1 MYKIA
6 IASGKGGTGKTSVAV
21 NLVNR
26 YQKPIQYVD
35 VDVEEPNGHIYLKP
49 HWQTKK
55 SALVDV
61 PEIDDHWCTLCG
73 KCKDACQFNALAI
86 IPNKGVMV
94 FPELCHGCGACLL
107 ACPQKAISDTSRLIG
122 KVCLGVSDIKSE
134 IRLIQ
139 GVLNEGEAKSPPLI
153 KATKKEISDDT
164 IAIIDAPPGT
174 SCPVVDS
181 VKGAD
186 LVVLVTEPTPM
197 GLNDLKLAA
206 AMSIKMGL
214 PIAAIINKTDIT
226 DFPNTEQ
233 YLKERG
239 IPILMKLP
247 FDRKLAEASAAGELI
262 TSNSHFIKDYFDYC
276 WENLLNLLEQ
286 KREVSGHET
295 ISHS

>member
-26 YQKPIQYVD
+26 YQKQIQYVD

-49 HWQTKK
+49 HWHVKK

-73 KCKDACQFNALAI
+73 KCKDACQFNALAV
-86 IPNKGVMV
+86 IPDKGVMV

-122 KVCLGVSDIKSE
+122 KVCLGVSDVKNSIK
-134 IRLIQ
+134 IVQ
-139 GVLNEGEAKSPPLI
+139 GVINEGEAKSPPLI

-206 AMSIKMGL
+206 TMSIKMGL

-226 DFPNTEQ
+226 DFPDTEH
-233 YLKERG
+233 YLKEGG

-247 FDRKLAEASAAGELI
+247 FNRNLAEASAAGELI
-262 TSNSHFIKDYFDYC
+262 TASSKLFQGYFDQC
-276 WENLLNLLEQ
+276 WENLLGLLEQ
-286 KREVSGHET
+286 QKGVIGHET
-295 ISHS
+295 NSRS